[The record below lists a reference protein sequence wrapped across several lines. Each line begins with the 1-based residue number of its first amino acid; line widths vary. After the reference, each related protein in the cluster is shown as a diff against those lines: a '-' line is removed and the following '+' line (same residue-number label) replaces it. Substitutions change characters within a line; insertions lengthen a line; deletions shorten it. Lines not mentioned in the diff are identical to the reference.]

1 LQPIKKIAFTALIVT
16 KETTGLDNLYDDVG
30 YIFKDAN
37 SNKNKTICI
46 RIRKI

>member
-30 YIFKDAN
+30 ISLRMPTK
-37 SNKNKTICI
+37 
-46 RIRKI
+46 